1 MKNQSMSTVNVTPGA
16 NGFKV
21 TKVKYDCIRDAILT
35 NLPSSKEGL
44 KFNELVSRIKRD
56 VGSRKDLFPKA
67 GSVMWYTKVVQL
79 DLEKRKLIER
89 IPEAVPRRLRRLK

>member
-1 MKNQSMSTVNVTPGA
+1 MAKQSMSTINVTPGA
-16 NGFKV
+16 SGFKV
-21 TKVKYDCIRDAILT
+21 TKVKYDCIREAILA

-44 KFNELVSRIKRD
+44 KFNELVSKIKRE

-79 DLEKRKLIER
+79 DLEKRRVIER
-89 IPEAVPRRLRRLK
+89 IPEAVPQRLRRLK